1 MRAANLLRTCAFA
14 ALAAGL
20 PACAAHD
27 VHEAPAAPS
36 HGAPPPPTPTT
47 PDAPP
52 PHLEPLPGEALAD
65 DAEANFAEFERL
77 LADKETRL
85 RAAGITLARR
95 EEAKPFDSRFAPP
108 PPDSREEALGD
119 AAVRPE
125 TKAKKTARKPA
136 ARAQAGATAPTSTP
150 VAGKTPAPAAEKRPA
165 AGRKDADAAAAS
177 ELEQQG
183 GRCQT
188 ICDLAAST
196 CELEGRICDLA
207 VRHPNEPRYAD
218 LCRRAEDDCRV
229 ASEACQ
235 LCSP

>member
-1 MRAANLLRTCAFA
+1 MRAASALRTCALT
-14 ALAAGL
+14 ALVAGL

-27 VHEAPAAPS
+27 VHDAPAAPP
-36 HGAPPPPTPTT
+36 HNAPPPPTPTT

-77 LADKETRL
+77 LADKESRL

-95 EEAKPFDSRFAPP
+95 EEAKPSDSRFAPP
-108 PPDSREEALGD
+108 PPDPRAGEALGD
-119 AAVRPE
+119 AATRPE
-125 TKAKKTARKPA
+125 TKAKKTARKPVS
-136 ARAQAGATAPTSTP
+136 RAQAGASAPTSTP
-150 VAGKTPAPAAEKRPA
+150 AAGKAPAPAREKTA
-165 AGRKDADAAAAS
+165 VGGRRDADAAAS
-177 ELEQQG
+177 EFEQQG

-207 VRHPNEPRYAD
+207 ARHLNEPRYAD
-218 LCRRAEDDCRV
+218 LCRRAEEDCRV